1 MTYSLIM
8 KNFLKHFF
16 LIVIIVS
23 AFSCSSDDE
32 PKIDAELFDTWTLSS
47 TVFSDCT
54 DADLDDTISEV
65 CNDNSCQKMVLNS
78 DFTYQMI
85 VTNHGIDEVSSGTFQ
100 VIGNEIQL
108 VSSSN
113 SAEIVEFTV
122 TSSSLVF
129 TTDILACTQ
138 SLFYT
143 K

>member
-1 MTYSLIM
+1 M
-8 KNFLKHFF
+8 KQF
-16 LIVIIVS
+16 LIKLLSIIVIVS
-23 AFSCSSDDE
+23 VVGCSSDDE
-32 PKIDAELFDTWTLSS
+32 PKVDAELFDTWTLSS

-54 DADLDDTISEV
+54 DADLDETINEV
-65 CNDNSCQKMVLNS
+65 CNDKSCQKMVLNS
-78 DFTYQMI
+78 DYTYQMI

-108 VSSSN
+108 VTSSN
-113 SAEIVEFTV
+113 RAEIVEFTV
-122 TSSSLVF
+122 TSTSLVF